1 MTMKKN
7 IIISIAAV
15 ILAAVSTGCSV
26 DESGIYGSFPY
37 LEVEL
42 ESKTLTKVAASDAIA
57 IKTNRKVTAS
67 VVSQN
72 GAWLNVSVEGEQLV
86 LTWNENQ
93 LETPRTATITLSTP
107 NSLVTKT
114 IEVVQDASGELTFD
128 GDLILRSKA
137 EIAENTYTKVTG
149 DLIIGNVTSIVSKA
163 TESSVSIELGGKNV
177 TASPSDISDEDMAV
191 LAEQIHKIGGGCLA
205 VINTEVTEFPVEII
219 SQNQVTTVNFDYNAM
234 SFLPSAGVMES
245 LGLKSL
251 SVKGNTLKDIT
262 ALSGCSAITY
272 LDISGNDVYNLDP
285 IKEME
290 GLQTVVMDNLPISAP
305 QLEIFKEQCANLEV
319 IADDIRPEAS
329 PLPVFGTLDVTELSD
344 TKVQL
349 IAYLDANASDITKA
363 GFYIGNKRVLDQQT
377 WHDAD
382 YSDGVLS
389 MTYEV
394 ETLENIIY
402 YVRAYAENAFG
413 GDYSKAGFFGSMT
426 SEEDVYIKSMD
437 ELQQFYDDTYSHVN
451 GSVFVGRT
459 YESGSSGVKL
469 DDGKYSMYFRSTDMS
484 DLSKLS
490 QLVFVRDGL
499 YIGNVGLSDL
509 NYISHIEGM
518 QTLWLRAN
526 EFSKIPELASA
537 PTLTYLDVSMN
548 NLSDISF
555 LEKMPALETLKLG
568 SSDKPQGE
576 TNDIG
581 LIDGLA
587 EYTNLKHIDLS
598 GLPLHQ
604 WQVDELKEQMPDAE
618 IVFTSGGRDP
628 HIPTVKAERVVRT
641 ESTVTMKA
649 TVISKGKS
657 DIVEYGFYYGKDTES
672 LEKITV
678 EQSSISVGETFS
690 HTVDVQDT
698 DIYYWYP
705 YAVNAQGET
714 RCALNEFTLA
724 YEDLSQTGTANSYL
738 IQTSG
743 KYKFNATVRGNSLV
757 SVGNPVDVE
766 VLWEF
771 SNPTSW
777 DSIISSVA
785 LNEGYVEFE
794 IREDVSYGNAL
805 IAVKDSQGTILWSWH
820 IWLCDFDPDAS
831 ARKTKNGMKLMDR
844 NLGATLSEFNGYDQR
859 DRASGML
866 YQWGRKDPMNQL
878 VITGYRPGFSYPS
891 VEMASSEPTTF
902 AQNWIWFDDGSGNGV
917 RGLWS
922 AERKTMYDPCPQ
934 GWKVADRSAWD
945 GGHEFT
951 GNYDEY
957 GTWISH
963 TSDSDALQYPY
974 APYYDSNMN
983 YINWESRGYIW
994 TTELDGDWYAYD
1006 FRYEGTWST
1015 VYDTRCNGD
1024 ALPVRCMKDVG
1035 FVVTT
1040 SDVKPGTDKATV
1052 FGKVESDGTTA
1063 VSERGFVFSSNTSA
1077 PDINNA
1083 TKVAAGAGSGE
1094 FSALLES
1101 LGAETDYWVR
1111 AYAVGDDVVRYG
1123 TVVHFR
1129 TAKSGTGGDDFTE
1142 DDYVWE

>member
-1 MTMKKN
+1 MKKN

-42 ESKTLTKVAASDAIA
+42 ESKTLTKVASSDAIA

-67 VVSQN
+67 VMSTQ
-72 GAWLNVSVEGEQLV
+72 GSWLTAAVEGEQLV

-451 GSVFVGRT
+451 GSVFIGKT
-459 YESGSSGVKL
+459 SNSGSSGVKL

-509 NYISHIEGM
+509 NQISHIEGM

-598 GLPLHQ
+598 GLPIHQ
-604 WQVDELKEQMPDAE
+604 WQVNDLKEQMPDAE

-628 HIPTVKAERVVRT
+628 HLSTLKAERVVRT

-657 DIVEYGFYYGKDTES
+657 DIIEYGFYYGKDTDS
-672 LEKITV
+672 LEKIV
-678 EQSSISVGETFS
+678 VGQSSINPGETFS
-690 HTVDVQDT
+690 HTVDIMDT

-714 RCALNEFTLA
+714 RCEISEFTLA
-724 YEDLSQTGTANSYL
+724 YEDLSKSGTANCYL
-738 IQTSG
+738 IQTPG
-743 KYKFNATVRGNSLV
+743 KYKFNAMVRGNSIE
-757 SVGNPVDVE
+757 SVGTAETAE
-766 VLWEF
+766 VVWEF
-771 SNPTSW
+771 KNPNSYE
-777 DSIISSVA
+777 SFISSVS
-785 LNEGYVEFE
+785 LKDGYVEFE
-794 IREDVSYGNAL
+794 VVEGAEYGNAL
-805 IAVKDSQGTILWSWH
+805 IAVKNANGTILWSWH
-820 IWLCDFDPDAS
+820 IWLCDFNPETS
-831 ARKTKNGMKLMDR
+831 AHRAGNGIILMDR
-844 NLGATLSEFNGYDQR
+844 NLGATMTQINNKSDSN
-859 DRASGML
+859 RASGML
-866 YQWGRKDPMNQL
+866 YQWGRKDPFNIL
-878 VITGYRPGFSYPS
+878 VITHIRSYYGS
-891 VEMASSEPTTF
+891 VEDTFAEPTYIT
-902 AQNWIWFDDGSGNGV
+902 QNWTWLDNGNGI

-922 AERKTMYDPCPQ
+922 SNRKTTYDPCPP
-934 GWKVADRSAWD
+934 GWKVADREAWD
-945 GGHEFT
+945 GASV
-951 GNYDEY
+951 YDY
-957 GTWISH
+957 DDYSGRIRYS
-963 TSDSDALQYPY
+963 SDSDPVRYPY
-974 APYYDSNMN
+974 APWYDCNFNYYEG
-983 YINWESRGYIW
+983 YQESHIW
-994 TTELDGDWYAYD
+994 TSFIDDNEHWCPSGFNFYSWGLDIGA
-1006 FRYEGTWST
+1006 R
-1015 VYDTRCNGD
+1015 NNAD
-1024 ALPVRCMKDVG
+1024 ALPVRCMKDIGVE
-1035 FVVTT
+1035 VTT
-1040 SDVKPGTDKATV
+1040 TKVTPGADKVTL
-1052 FGKVESDGTTA
+1052 FGNVRSEGTTS
-1063 VSERGFVFSSNTSA
+1063 VTERGFVMCSRNQNPTLT
-1077 PDINNA
+1077 DA
-1083 TKVAAGAGSGE
+1083 TFKVAAGAGAGD
-1094 FSALLES
+1094 FSAEISELKS
-1101 LGAETDYWVR
+1101 ETDYWVR
-1111 AYAVGDDVVRYG
+1111 AYAIGDGVTRYSDVLQVR
-1123 TVVHFR
+1123 T
-1129 TAKSGTGGDDFTE
+1129 TKSGTGGDDFTE

>member
-42 ESKTLTKVAASDAIA
+42 ESKNLTKVASSDAIA

-67 VVSQN
+67 VVSMQ
-72 GAWLNVSVEGEQLV
+72 GSWLTAAVEGEQLI
-86 LTWNENQ
+86 LTWKENS
-93 LETPRTATITLSTP
+93 LETTRTATITLSTS

-137 EIAENTYTKVTG
+137 EIAANTYTKATG
-149 DLIIGNVTSIVSKA
+149 DLIIGNITSIVSKA
-163 TESSVSIELGGKNV
+163 TDSSVSLEHGGKTL
-177 TASPSDISDEDMAV
+177 TASPSDISDEDIAV
-191 LAEQIHKIGGGCLA
+191 LAEQIHKIGGGSL
-205 VINTEVTEFPVEII
+205 VVVNTNVAKFPVEII
-219 SQNQVTTVNFDYNAM
+219 SQNQVTTVTFDYNAM
-234 SFLPSAGVMES
+234 SELPSADVMES
-245 LGLKSL
+245 LELKSL
-251 SVKGNTLKDIT
+251 SVKGNDLKDIT
-262 ALSGCSAITY
+262 ALSGCSAISY
-272 LDISGNDVYNLDP
+272 LDISGNDVYDLEP
-285 IKEME
+285 IKEMG
-290 GLQTVVMDNLPISAP
+290 GLLTVVMDDLPISAP
-305 QLEIFKEQCANLEV
+305 QLEIFREQCTNLEV
-319 IADDIRPEAS
+319 IAEDVRPEAS
-329 PLPVFGTLDVTELSD
+329 PLPVFGTLDVEVLSD
-344 TKVQL
+344 TEVHL
-349 IAYLDANASDITKA
+349 TAYIDANVSDITKA
-363 GFYIGNKRVLDQQT
+363 GFYIGNKRVIDQQT
-377 WHDAD
+377 WYDAD

-628 HIPTVKAERVVRT
+628 HIPTVKAGRVSR
-641 ESTVTMKA
+641 SNGSVTMNA
-649 TVISKGKS
+649 TVVSKGRS
-657 DIVEYGFYYGKDTES
+657 EIVEYGFYYGKDAAS
-672 LEKITV
+672 LEKV
-678 EQSSISVGETFS
+678 VVDQSSINSGESFS
-690 HTVDVQDT
+690 HSVDVEDL
-698 DIYYWYP
+698 DMYYWYP

-714 RCALNEFTLA
+714 RCEINEFTLA
-724 YEDLSQTGTANSYL
+724 YEDLSQAGTANSYL
-738 IQTSG
+738 IQTPG
-743 KYKFNATVRGNSLV
+743 KYKFNASVKGNSLM
-757 SVGNPVDVE
+757 SVGNPVEAV
-766 VLWEF
+766 VVWEF
-771 SNPTSW
+771 NNPTEWGSL
-777 DSIISSVA
+777 ISSVE
-785 LNEGYVEFE
+785 LKDGYVEFE

-820 IWLCDFDPDAS
+820 IWLCDFDPEAS
-831 ARKTKNGMKLMDR
+831 AHRYSNGTVMMDR
-844 NLGATLSEFNGYDQR
+844 NIGATLNRGSDR
-859 DRASGML
+859 DEMLRASGML
-866 YQWGRKDPMNQL
+866 YQWGRKDPMSQL
-878 VITGYRPGFSYPS
+878 VTTWYRPGYSYPTI
-891 VEMASSEPTTF
+891 EMASAEPTTF
-902 AQNWIWFDDGSGNGV
+902 AANWTWLDDGTGNYV

-922 AERKTMYDPCPQ
+922 AEKKTMYDPCPS
-934 GWKVADRSAWD
+934 GWKVADFNSWD
-945 GGHEFT
+945 GLWINSSDGYGVT
-951 GNYDEY
+951 VAYDDNE
-957 GTWISH
+957 H
-963 TSDSDALQYPY
+963 TANYPY
-974 APYYDSNMN
+974 TPAYSIDFSYNEK
-983 YINWESRGYIW
+983 ESGIVW
-994 TTELDGDWYAYD
+994 STELSEDDLWMPYAFSY
-1006 FRYEGTWST
+1006 WSGSLD
-1015 VYDTRCNGD
+1015 VNMHYN
-1024 ALPVRCMKDVG
+1024 AEAFAVRCMKDIG
-1035 FVVTT
+1035 IVVTT

-1052 FGKVESDGTTA
+1052 YGNVKSEGTTP
-1063 VSERGFVFSSNTSA
+1063 VSERGFVFS
-1077 PDINNA
+1077 PDNSDPNINNA
-1083 TKVAAGAGSGE
+1083 RKVAAGSGTGD
-1094 FSALLES
+1094 FSAVLED
-1101 LGAETDYWVR
+1101 LEAETYYWVR
-1111 AYAVGDDVVRYG
+1111 AYAIGDEVVRYG
-1123 TVVHFR
+1123 SVMQFL

>member
-1 MTMKKN
+1 MKKN

-15 ILAAVSTGCSV
+15 ILAALSTGCSV
-26 DESGIYGSFPY
+26 NEEGIMGSFPY

-42 ESKTLTKVAASDAIA
+42 ETKNLTKTASSDAIA
-57 IKTNRKVTAS
+57 INTNRS
-67 VVSQN
+67 
-72 GAWLNVSVEGEQLV
+72 VSVSIVSDQGVWLTAAVEGDQLV
-86 LTWNENQ
+86 LTWKENT
-93 LETPRTATITLSTP
+93 LETKRTATITLSTS

-114 IEVVQDASGELTFD
+114 ISVTQDASGELTFD
-128 GDLILRSKA
+128 GDLILRSKE
-137 EIAENTYTKVTG
+137 EIAANTYTKTTG
-149 DLIIGNVTSIVSKA
+149 DLIIGNVTSIASKA
-163 TESSVSIELGGKNV
+163 SGSSVSVDLDGKV
-177 TASPSDISDEDMAV
+177 LKASPSDISDSDIAV
-191 LAEQIHKIGGGCLA
+191 LGEQIHMIGGGGLA
-205 VINTEVTEFPVEII
+205 VVNTKATKLPVEII
-219 SQNQVTTVNFDYNAM
+219 SQNHVTKVSFDHNAM
-234 SFLPSAGVMES
+234 TVLPSADVMES
-245 LGLKSL
+245 LELKEL
-251 SVKGNTLKDIT
+251 SVEGNDLTDISPL
-262 ALSGCSAITY
+262 AGCSTIVV
-272 LDISGNDVYNLDP
+272 LDISGNDVYDLDP
-285 IKEME
+285 IKEMD
-290 GLQTVVMDNLPISAP
+290 GLQTVVMDDLPISAP
-305 QLEIFKEQCANLEV
+305 QLEVFREQCDNLEV
-319 IADDIRPEAS
+319 IADDVRPEAS
-329 PLPVFGTLDVTELSD
+329 PLPVFGSLEATPLSD
-344 TKVQL
+344 TQVQL
-349 IAYLDANASDITKA
+349 TAYIDENASGITKA
-363 GFYIGNKRVLDQQT
+363 GFYIGNKRALAQQE
-377 WHDAD
+377 WHDAE
-382 YSDGVLS
+382 YSDGVIS
-389 MTYEV
+389 MLYDV
-394 ETLENIIY
+394 ETLDNVIY
-402 YVRAYAENAFG
+402 YVRAYAENATG
-413 GDYSKAGFFGSMT
+413 GDYSKAGFFGSLT
-426 SEEDVYIKSMD
+426 SEEDIYIKTED
-437 ELQQFYDDTYSHVN
+437 DLQKFYDNTYSHVN
-451 GSVFVGRT
+451 GSVFVGIT

-469 DDGKYSMYFRSTDMS
+469 DDGKYQMYFRTTDMS
-484 DLSKLS
+484 DLSKLA
-490 QLVFVRDGL
+490 QLVYVRDGL
-499 YIGNVGLSDL
+499 YIGNVGLKDL
-509 NYISHIEGM
+509 KYIDHIEGM

-555 LEKMPALETLKLG
+555 LEKMSALETLKLG

-581 LIDGLA
+581 VIDGLSK
-587 EYTNLKHIDLS
+587 YTNLKHIDLS

-604 WQVDELKEQMPDAE
+604 WQVDDLKAMMPETE

-628 HIPTVKAERVVRT
+628 HIPTVKAGRVSR
-641 ESTVTMKA
+641 SNGSVTMNA
-649 TVISKGKS
+649 TVVSKGKS
-657 DIVEYGFYYGKDTES
+657 EIVEYGFYYGKDAAS
-672 LEKITV
+672 LEKV
-678 EQSSISVGETFS
+678 VVDQSSINSGESFS
-690 HTVDVQDT
+690 HSVDVEDL
-698 DIYYWYP
+698 DMYYWYP

-714 RCALNEFTLA
+714 RCEINEFTLA
-724 YEDLSQTGTANSYL
+724 YEDLSQTGTANCYL

-743 KYKFNATVRGNSLV
+743 KYKFNAMVRGNSLE
-757 SVGNPVDVE
+757 SVGKPVEAAV
-766 VLWEF
+766 VWEF
-771 SNPTSW
+771 NNPTEWGSV
-777 DSIISSVA
+777 ISSVS
-785 LNEGYVEFE
+785 LKDGYVEFE
-794 IREDVSYGNAL
+794 VVEGAKYGNAL
-805 IAVKDSQGTILWSWH
+805 IAVKDQSGTILWSWH

-902 AQNWIWFDDGSGNGV
+902 AQNWNWFDDGSGNGV

-951 GNYDEY
+951 GDYDEY

-1035 FVVTT
+1035 FVVST

-1123 TVVHFR
+1123 TVVQFR